1 MAETCDL
8 LFELGTEELP
18 PKSLRTLQGAL
29 KQNVEAGLAEADLA
43 HGQVFAYATP
53 RRLALLIRDLARRQ
67 PDKTVEKRG
76 PAVSAAFAADGAPTK
91 AALGFAD
98 GCGATVDRLGRFK
111 TDKGEW
117 LVYREAIKGVPAET
131 LIPDIL
137 REALTALPTPKRM
150 RWGAFSTEF
159 VRPVHWAVLL
169 YGDKPIETEILGVQS
184 GGATY
189 GHRFHHPEPIVLNSP
204 CEYAERLRSE
214 GHVIA
219 DFEERR
225 KLIQAAA
232 RLAAEEV
239 GGVAHIE
246 EELLEEIA
254 ALNEWPVP
262 VVGEF
267 EAGFLNLPAEV
278 LITTMQS
285 NQKYIPVKNA
295 EGRLLHHFITF
306 SNIDSKNPEAVRR
319 GNERV
324 IRPRLTDAEFFWEKD
339 RKTPLAERVNALSH
353 IVFQQKLGTLA
364 DKTARMEKLAGQIAR
379 LLDADVSLAVRAAR
393 LSKADLLTEMVGE
406 FPNLQG
412 TMGRYYALADGEPEE
427 VARALEEQYFPRQSG
442 AELPKT
448 RTGEILSLAEKIDT
462 LAGIFSAGLIPSG
475 DKDPYALRRA
485 ALGALRILVECR
497 LDLSL
502 DVLVDFALGQFN
514 HDFDKQIVSN
524 RVNGFILE
532 RLRGYALEIGFR
544 HDEIDTVLDFYGRNP
559 LDFEHRL
566 RAVQEFRSLPEAGA
580 LASAN
585 KRIRNLLRKSE
596 VEIADKV
603 DEIRFEKDEEK
614 ALFDAAR
621 EAHQDIVPLMDAREY
636 TAALRRLALLRP
648 TVDAFFDNVMAMAE
662 DAAVRANRL
671 ALLALLEN
679 LFLDIADISKLQIN
693 WGEGTLSPLTA
704 TGAGSTA

>member
-1 MAETCDL
+1 MAETLDL

-18 PKSLRTLQGAL
+18 PKSLLTLQGAL

-43 HGQVFAYATP
+43 HGAVIAYATP
-53 RRLALLIRDLARRQ
+53 RRLALAVRDLARRQ

-76 PAVSAAFAADGAPTK
+76 PAVQAAFAADGTPTK
-91 AALGFAD
+91 AALGFAG
-98 GCGATVDRLGRFK
+98 GCGTTVDRLGRFK

-117 LVYREAIKGVPAET
+117 LVYREAIKGAPAET

-137 REALTALPTPKRM
+137 RKALTALPTPKRM

-184 GGATY
+184 GRATY

-204 CEYAERLRSE
+204 REYAERLRSE

-232 RLAAEEV
+232 RRAAEAV
-239 GGVAHIE
+239 GGIAHADD
-246 EELLEEIA
+246 ELLEEIA

-262 VVGEF
+262 VAGEF

-339 RKTPLAERVNALSH
+339 RKTPLAERVNALSN

-364 DKTARMEKLAGQIAR
+364 DKTARMEKLASHIAR
-379 LLDADVSLAVRAAR
+379 LLGADVSLAVRAAR

-448 RTGEILSLAEKIDT
+448 RTGQILSLAEKIDT
-462 LAGIFSAGLIPSG
+462 LSGVFSASLIPTG

-485 ALGALRILVECR
+485 ALGVLRIIIEKR
-497 LDLSL
+497 LDLDLSAL
-502 DVLVDFALGQFN
+502 LDFALGQLR
-514 HDFDKQIVSN
+514 HHFDREETKRGVYE
-524 RVNGFILE
+524 FMLD
-532 RLRGYALEIGFR
+532 RLKGYFQGRGYMP
-544 HDEIDTVLDFYGRNP
+544 DEFDAVAAARPVKP
-559 LDFEHRL
+559 LDFESRL
-566 RAVQEFRSLPEAGA
+566 GAVQKFRALPESESLAG
-580 LASAN
+580 AN

-596 VEIADKV
+596 SAPAETVEASNLVEEAEIRLLQSTLEAA
-603 DEIRFEKDEEK
+603 DEIE
-614 ALFDAAR
+614 
-621 EAHQDIVPLMDAREY
+621 PLLERRNY
-636 TAALRRLALLRP
+636 TAALSRLALLRDP
-648 TVDAFFDNVMAMAE
+648 VDRFFDEVMVMTDDAML
-662 DAAVRANRL
+662 RSHRL
-671 ALLALLEN
+671 GLLALLESQ
-679 LFLDIADISKLQIN
+679 FSRIADISRLQPN
-693 WGEGTLSPLTA
+693 RPA
-704 TGAGSTA
+704 